1 MVRKFTAWLFVFSL
15 TTGANA
21 NIDSLKRVLTTTL
34 PDSSLT
40 NTYLALGKA
49 YMNVNP
55 DSALTYALQAYEKA
69 KNTNDFEKLGSAANI
84 TGIVYLN
91 KGQYDKALSYHLEAS
106 KLFEKTGNK
115 RGVSFSYNNIGSV
128 NFHTGKYDEALMY
141 YKKSLALK
149 LELNLQKEV
158 SSTYVNLG
166 NIFMKKNAYD
176 SCIYYYL
183 QALGNSRKNNDVYN
197 ESVSLMNLGEVYYDI
212 KNYPMALNYYR
223 EALVINESRNDLYHQ
238 ANCYYAMGKI
248 YTETKLYGQ
257 AEANLKKA
265 YGIASN
271 GDMKPM
277 MMNISATFS
286 KLYEAMGDVH
296 QALVYYKKYHALN
309 DTLFNIEKANRI
321 EELKA
326 GYESE
331 LKDRKIKEL
340 NLDMMMAEQNA
351 RQNTLF
357 RNLLIIAFLLA
368 GVTIGVLFRNIKLK
382 QKTNRL
388 LLEKNTQIE
397 SHQQEIEEKNQ
408 ALARYNKEL
417 MTENISVKYEVL
429 KSKINP
435 HFLFNSLSTLSTLI
449 IKDQKKAID
458 FVGRFSK
465 LYRSILKSGDT
476 KLVSLAEELELAGH
490 YLYMQQMRF
499 GNNLSVTINV
509 PQNMMRNCV
518 PPFTLQLLIENA
530 IKHNIISEENS
541 LSIDIKYEAGNIV
554 ISNNLQVK
562 PLKEPSTGI
571 GLQNI
576 TDRYRLLE
584 TQAPVFGVENGYYV
598 ARIPL
603 LKPEFVA

>member
-1 MVRKFTAWLFVFSL
+1 MGRKLVLWLIVLTL
-15 TTGANA
+15 TTGVKA
-21 NIDSLKRVLTTTL
+21 NIDSLKKVLGTPM

-40 NTYLALGKA
+40 NTYLSLGKA
-49 YMNVNP
+49 YMNISP
-55 DSALTYALQAYEKA
+55 DSALTYVLMAYENAKKA
-69 KNTNDFEKLGSAANI
+69 NDLEKLASAANI
-84 TGIVYLN
+84 TGVVYLN
-91 KGQYDKALSYHLEAS
+91 KGQYDKALLYHLEAS

-128 NFHTGKYDEALMY
+128 NFHTGKYDEALTY

-149 LELNLQKEV
+149 LELNLEKEV

-183 QALGNSRKNNDVYN
+183 QALGNSRKNKDLYN
-197 ESVSLMNLGEVYYDI
+197 ESVSLMNLGEVYYDT
-212 KNYPMALNYYR
+212 KNYPMALNYYH
-223 EALVINESRNDLYHQ
+223 EALAINEARNDLYHQ

-257 AEANLKKA
+257 AETNLKKA
-265 YGIASN
+265 YSIASK

-277 MMNISATFS
+277 MMNIFSFFS
-286 KLYEAMGDVH
+286 KLYEATGDAQ
-296 QALVYYKKYHALN
+296 QALAYYKKYHALN

-331 LKDRKIKEL
+331 LKDQKIKEL
-340 NLDMMMAEQNA
+340 NLDMLMAEQSA
-351 RQNTLF
+351 KQNKLF
-357 RNLLIIAFLLA
+357 RNLLIVAFLLA
-368 GVTIGVLFRNIKLK
+368 GVTIGVLYRNIRLK

-388 LLEKNTQIE
+388 LLEKNKQIE
-397 SHQQEIEEKNQ
+397 VHQQEIEEKNQ

-449 IKDQKKAID
+449 IKDQRTAID

-465 LYRSILKSGDT
+465 LYRSILKSGDN
-476 KLVSLAEELELAGH
+476 KVVSLAEELEIAGH
-490 YLYMQQMRF
+490 YLYMQKMRF
-499 GNNLSVTINV
+499 GANLSVEINV
-509 PQNMMRNCV
+509 PQTMMRNCV

-541 LSIDIKYEAGNIV
+541 LSIEIKYEAGNIV

-584 TQAPVFGVENGYYV
+584 TQPPVFGVENGYYV

-603 LKPEFVA
+603 LKPEFAA

>member
-1 MVRKFTAWLFVFSL
+1 MVRKFVVWLFVL
-15 TTGANA
+15 TLTSGIKA
-21 NIDSLKRVLTTTL
+21 NIDSLKKVLGNPM

-40 NTYLALGKA
+40 NTYLSLGKA
-49 YMNVNP
+49 YMNISP
-55 DSALTYALQAYEKA
+55 DSALTYVLMAYENAKKA
-69 KNTNDFEKLGSAANI
+69 NDLEKLASAANI
-84 TGIVYLN
+84 TGVVYLN
-91 KGQYDKALSYHLEAS
+91 KGQYDKALLYHLEAS

-128 NFHTGKYDEALMY
+128 NFHTGKYDEALTY

-183 QALGNSRKNNDVYN
+183 QALGNSRKNNDLYN
-197 ESVSLMNLGEVYYDI
+197 ESVSLMNLGEVYYDT
-212 KNYPMALNYYR
+212 KNYPMALNYYH
-223 EALVINESRNDLYHQ
+223 EALAINEARNDLYHQ

-257 AEANLKKA
+257 AEPNLKKA
-265 YGIASN
+265 YGIASK

-277 MMNISATFS
+277 MMNICSVFS
-286 KLYEAMGDVH
+286 KLYEAMGDAT
-296 QALVYYKKYHALN
+296 QALAFYKKFHALN

-340 NLDMMMAEQNA
+340 NLDMLMAEQSA
-351 RQNTLF
+351 RQNKLF

-368 GVTIGVLFRNIKLK
+368 GVTIGVLYRNIRLK

-388 LLEKNTQIE
+388 LLEKNKQIE
-397 SHQQEIEEKNQ
+397 VHQQEIEEKNQ

-449 IKDQKKAID
+449 IKDQRTAID

-465 LYRSILKSGDT
+465 LYRSILKSGDN
-476 KLVSLAEELELAGH
+476 KVVSLAEELEIAGH
-490 YLYMQQMRF
+490 YLYMQKMRF
-499 GNNLSVTINV
+499 GTNLTVDINV
-509 PQNMMRNCV
+509 PQTMMRNCV

-541 LSIDIKYEAGNIV
+541 LSIEIKYEAGNIV

-584 TQAPVFGVENGYYV
+584 TQPPVFGVENGYYV

-603 LKPEFVA
+603 LKPEFAA

>member
-1 MVRKFTAWLFVFSL
+1 MVKKLVLWLIVL
-15 TTGANA
+15 TLTNGVRA
-21 NIDSLKRVLTTTL
+21 NIDSLRKVLL
-34 PDSSLT
+34 SPMPDTSLT
-40 NTYLALGKA
+40 NTYLSLGKA
-49 YMNVNP
+49 YMNINP
-55 DSALTYALQAYEKA
+55 DSALTYALLAYENAKKA
-69 KNTNDFEKLGSAANI
+69 NDLERLGSAANI
-84 TGIVYLN
+84 TGVVYLN

-115 RGVSFSYNNIGSV
+115 RGISFSYNNIGSV
-128 NFHTGKYDEALMY
+128 NFHTGKYDEALVY

-166 NIFMKKNAYD
+166 NIFMKKDAYD

-183 QALGNSRKNNDVYN
+183 QALGNSQKNNDLYN
-197 ESVSLMNLGEVYYDI
+197 ESVSLMNLGEAYYDI
-212 KNYPMALNYYR
+212 KNYPMALNYYH
-223 EALVINESRNDLYHQ
+223 EALVINKARNDLYHQ

-257 AEANLKKA
+257 AETNLKRA
-265 YGIASN
+265 YSIASN

-277 MMNISATFS
+277 MMNIFSVFS
-286 KLYEAMGDVH
+286 KLYEAMGDAP
-296 QALVYYKKYHALN
+296 QALAYYKKYHALN

-340 NLDMMMAEQNA
+340 NLDMMMAEQSA
-351 RQNTLF
+351 RQNKLF

-368 GVTIGVLFRNIKLK
+368 GVTIGVLYRNIRLK

-388 LLEKNTQIE
+388 LLEKNKQIE
-397 SHQQEIEEKNQ
+397 THQQEIERKNQ

-449 IKDQKKAID
+449 IKDQKTAID

-465 LYRSILKSGDT
+465 LYRSILKSGDN
-476 KLVSLAEELELAGH
+476 KVVSLAEELEIAGH

-509 PQNMMRNCV
+509 PQNKMRNCV

-541 LSIDIKYEAGNIV
+541 LSIEIKYESGNIV

-562 PLKEPSTGI
+562 ALKEPSTGI

-584 TQAPVFGVENGYYV
+584 TEPPLFGVENGYYV

-603 LKPEFVA
+603 LNPEFAA

>member
-1 MVRKFTAWLFVFSL
+1 MGRKLVLWLIVLTL
-15 TTGANA
+15 TTGVKA
-21 NIDSLKRVLTTTL
+21 NIDSLKKVLGTPM

-40 NTYLALGKA
+40 NTYLSLGKA
-49 YMNVNP
+49 YMNISP
-55 DSALTYALQAYEKA
+55 DSALTYVLMAYENAKKA
-69 KNTNDFEKLGSAANI
+69 NDLEKLASAANI
-84 TGIVYLN
+84 TGVVYLN
-91 KGQYDKALSYHLEAS
+91 KGQYDKALLYHLEAS

-128 NFHTGKYDEALMY
+128 NFHTGKYDEALTY

-149 LELNLQKEV
+149 LELNLEKEV

-183 QALGNSRKNNDVYN
+183 QALGNSRKNKDLYN
-197 ESVSLMNLGEVYYDI
+197 ESVSLMNLGEVYYDT
-212 KNYPMALNYYR
+212 KNYPMALNYYH
-223 EALVINESRNDLYHQ
+223 EALAINEARNDLYHQ

-257 AEANLKKA
+257 AETNLKKA
-265 YGIASN
+265 YSIASK

-277 MMNISATFS
+277 MMNIFSFFS
-286 KLYEAMGDVH
+286 KLYEATGDAQ
-296 QALVYYKKYHALN
+296 QALAYYKKYHALN

-331 LKDRKIKEL
+331 LKDQKIKEL
-340 NLDMMMAEQNA
+340 NLDMLMAEQSA
-351 RQNTLF
+351 KQNKLF
-357 RNLLIIAFLLA
+357 RNLLIVAFLLA
-368 GVTIGVLFRNIKLK
+368 GVTIGVLYRNIRLK

-388 LLEKNTQIE
+388 LLEKNKQIE
-397 SHQQEIEEKNQ
+397 VHQQEIEEKNQ

-449 IKDQKKAID
+449 IKDQRTAID

-465 LYRSILKSGDT
+465 LYRSILKSGDN
-476 KLVSLAEELELAGH
+476 KVVSLAEELEIAGH
-490 YLYMQQMRF
+490 YLYMQKMRF
-499 GNNLSVTINV
+499 GTNLSVEINV
-509 PQNMMRNCV
+509 PQTMMRNCV

-541 LSIDIKYEAGNIV
+541 LSIEIKYEAGNIV

-584 TQAPVFGVENGYYV
+584 TQPPVFGVENGYYV

-603 LKPEFVA
+603 LKPEFAA